1 MDVDPERLAKVMQA
15 IDDPCDEGGYDAF
28 CRNSHGELCVFHAEH
43 FRPPEYPCLA
53 LLRRAVAERF
63 VREVDERRAAKSA
76 KSG

>member
-1 MDVDPERLAKVMQA
+1 MDDATRLFKVMQA

-28 CRNSHGELCVFHAEH
+28 CRDARGQQCVFHAEH

-63 VREVDERRAAKSA
+63 IREVDVRRAARRSPLE
-76 KSG
+76 